1 MATINVFLVDDS
13 ATVRKVLNAIL
24 EKAPGI
30 EVIGT
35 AINPIFAWK
44 KMQKNWPDVIISDIE
59 MPEMDGI
66 TFLNKIM
73 KEHPTPVIIC
83 SGYAATV
90 GAKSMEA
97 MAKGAVEIIHKP
109 TVGIK
114 EFLDASGA
122 EVIEAVRGAAL
133 AKLSNLKP
141 GPIPVSGAAL
151 SPLLSPPPS
160 PVAGRQK
167 LTADAVL
174 KESGRGKP
182 VPKTEKVIAIGC
194 STGGTQAI
202 EVVLSRLTPKCPGI
216 LIVQHMPAG
225 FTKAFA
231 NRLNQNCPIDVK
243 EAESGD
249 PIRPGCAYIAPGD
262 KHLMLRRMGSRY
274 EVEVKDGPLVS
285 RHKPSVDVLFRS
297 TANAA
302 GSNAAGIIMT
312 GMGDDGAKGLLEM
325 RQAGAVTYGQ
335 DENTCVVYGMPKVAF
350 LQGAVNLQLPL
361 QDIAAAIMQ
370 QALSSGRVT
379 RGG

>member
-1 MATINVFLVDDS
+1 MAVISVFLVDDS

-44 KMQKNWPDVIISDIE
+44 KMEKRWPDVIISDIE

-73 KEHPTPVIIC
+73 KERPTPVIIC

-133 AKLSNLKP
+133 AKLSNLRP
-141 GPIPVSGAAL
+141 GPRVAPSVAATT
-151 SPLLSPPPS
+151 PPRAAPS
-160 PVAGRQK
+160 REK

-174 KESGRGKP
+174 KESGRRKP
-182 VPKTEKVIAIGC
+182 VPKTEKVVAIGC

-202 EVVLSRLTPKCPGI
+202 EVVLSRLTPRCPGI
-216 LIVQHMPAG
+216 VIVQHMPVG

-231 NRLNQNCPIDVK
+231 DRLNQ
-243 EAESGD
+243 
-249 PIRPGCAYIAPGD
+249 IAP
-262 KHLMLRRMGSRY
+262 
-274 EVEVKDGPLVS
+274 
-285 RHKPSVDVLFRS
+285 
-297 TANAA
+297 
-302 GSNAAGIIMT
+302 
-312 GMGDDGAKGLLEM
+312 
-325 RQAGAVTYGQ
+325 
-335 DENTCVVYGMPKVAF
+335 
-350 LQGAVNLQLPL
+350 
-361 QDIAAAIMQ
+361 
-370 QALSSGRVT
+370 
-379 RGG
+379 